1 MKFECSAQE
10 LLAGLINATRALSPR
25 PAMQILEGVLLS
37 AQEDEVELMCSDGS
51 LSIKSRVKASV
62 SDPGQVVLPGR
73 LLTEIVRKL
82 PEGTVHFSMNDRMVV
97 TIRCCQSRSTITGMS
112 PADFPQMKDLTNT
125 HALHFPQKRLRD
137 MISKVTFAIALQE
150 SRQALTGCLME
161 VTSDELRLV
170 GLDGF
175 RLALQRM
182 HDQFVLPDGVDKV
195 TAIIPGRVM
204 NEIAHIMEDDDG
216 MATFHLDST
225 HLMAVMGDTTLVTSL
240 LAGEYINYRQ
250 ILPTSWLTRVT
261 VKRRELQDAI
271 ERASLMAKEGKNNLI
286 RMKATQ
292 DNLKITSMSEL
303 GDVLEDL
310 DAHLEGED
318 IEIAFN
324 ARYIS
329 DVIKN
334 VDEECCTLC
343 MNTNVSPCVISPL
356 EGDSYLYLV
365 LPVRVYNLQGPSNI
379 YIIWYLSPEAMRPPG
394 IFALSGD
401 EAILRIATGHDAY
414 NNPRN
419 PLTSPGKCDT
429 IFPSR
434 QKGRLVEWTRPRAKS
449 YWKH

>member
-112 PADFPQMKDLTNT
+112 PAD
-125 HALHFPQKRLRD
+125 FPQKRLRD

-365 LPVRVYNLQGPSNI
+365 LPVRVYN
-379 YIIWYLSPEAMRPPG
+379 
-394 IFALSGD
+394 
-401 EAILRIATGHDAY
+401 
-414 NNPRN
+414 
-419 PLTSPGKCDT
+419 
-429 IFPSR
+429 
-434 QKGRLVEWTRPRAKS
+434 
-449 YWKH
+449 

>member
-10 LLAGLINATRALSPR
+10 LLAGLVNATRALSPR
-25 PAMQILEGVLLS
+25 PAIQILEGVLIS

-112 PADFPQMKDLTNT
+112 PAEFPQMKDLINT

-161 VTSDELRLV
+161 VTGDELRLV

-182 HDQFVLPDGVDKV
+182 HDRFVLPDGVDKV

-334 VDEECCTLC
+334 VDEDCCTLC

-365 LPVRVYNLQGPSNI
+365 LPVRVYN
-379 YIIWYLSPEAMRPPG
+379 
-394 IFALSGD
+394 
-401 EAILRIATGHDAY
+401 
-414 NNPRN
+414 
-419 PLTSPGKCDT
+419 
-429 IFPSR
+429 
-434 QKGRLVEWTRPRAKS
+434 
-449 YWKH
+449 